1 MTKRQKF
8 TVKDHDRA
16 FVFNGVC
23 LGRATSETETKKRW
37 TEMAIYRTEAG
48 TYIISGIGQTR
59 VKKGDTF
66 WDENQKF
73 MVTAD
78 EDETP
83 RAWAHVCESAEG
95 AIQRLYLYDGDDVR
109 YMTRVAHT
117 ALLEAIELDDIL
129 KSAFLIEEVA

>member
-1 MTKRQKF
+1 
-8 TVKDHDRA
+8 
-16 FVFNGVC
+16 
-23 LGRATSETETKKRW
+23 
-37 TEMAIYRTEAG
+37 MAIYRTEAG

>member
-8 TVKDHDRA
+8 TVKDHDRT

-23 LGRATSETETKKRW
+23 LGRATSQTETKKRW
-37 TEMAIYRTEAG
+37 TEMAIYRTDAG

-59 VKKGDTF
+59 VKAGDKV
-66 WDENQKF
+66 WDEDEKRE
-73 MVTAD
+73 VTAPA
-78 EDETP
+78 DETP

-109 YMTRVAHT
+109 YMTRVART
-117 ALLEAIELDDIL
+117 ALLEAIELDDML